1 MEKKSKLKTVEL
13 QYNGMIIKKDS
24 YDKAYQKILDSLP
37 VNLRSF
43 LTEKKVLKR
52 YLDCSIGRYY
62 SNPLRSLLSIYS
74 DPSAAFA
81 WDLSKEGAL
90 FWNNLANEYKEN
102 SPKRKFKVVN
112 LYNKRIKI
120 PIEMYDEIYK
130 KVLHSMS
137 AELFVFLTKNK
148 VIKKFINY
156 TIADYYCNQNA
167 PFPLYININTAF
179 DWTGTKEGYDFWNNI
194 YNKRFTKQLT
204 NNF

>member
-24 YDKAYQKILDSLP
+24 YDKAYQEILDSLP

-62 SNPLRSLLSIYS
+62 SNPLRFLLSIYS
-74 DPSAAFA
+74 DFSSAFA

-102 SPKRKFKVVN
+102 GPKRKFKVVN
-112 LYNKRIKI
+112 LYNKRIGI

-130 KVLHSMS
+130 KSITFYVCRTICILNKKQSNKKVYELRHSR
-137 AELFVFLTKNK
+137 LL
-148 VIKKFINY
+148 
-156 TIADYYCNQNA
+156 
-167 PFPLYININTAF
+167 L
-179 DWTGTKEGYDFWNNI
+179 
-194 YNKRFTKQLT
+194 L
-204 NNF
+204 

>member
-62 SNPLRSLLSIYS
+62 SNPLRFLLSTYS
-74 DPSAAFA
+74 DFSSAFA

-112 LYNKRIKI
+112 LYNKRIMI

-148 VIKKFINY
+148 VIKKFMNY
-156 TIADYYCNQNA
+156 VIADYYYCNQNA
-167 PFPLYININTAF
+167 PFPLYTNINTAF
-179 DWTGTKEGYDFWNNI
+179 GWNGTKEGYGFW
-194 YNKRFTKQLT
+194 YNLYLEFIEYSQQR
-204 NNF
+204 

>member
-1 MEKKSKLKTVEL
+1 MKKKSKLKTVNL

-120 PIEMYDEIYK
+120 PIEIYDEIYK
-130 KVLHSMS
+130 KVLRAMS

-148 VIKKFINY
+148 VIKRFINY
-156 TIADYYCNQNA
+156 SVADYYYCSQSA
-167 PFPLYININTAF
+167 PSSLYVNFSTAF
-179 DWTGTKEGYDFWNNI
+179 GWTTTKEGYDFWCNLYHKFI
-194 YNKRFTKQLT
+194 EHL
-204 NNF
+204 

>member
-1 MEKKSKLKTVEL
+1 MEKKSKLKTVNL
-13 QYNGMIIKKDS
+13 QYNGMIIKKDN
-24 YDKAYQKILDSLP
+24 YDKIYQEILDSLP

-62 SNPLRSLLSIYS
+62 SNPLRSLLSTYS
-74 DPSAAFA
+74 DFSTAFA

-112 LYNKRIKI
+112 LYNKRIRI
-120 PIEMYDEIYK
+120 PIEVYDEIYK

-137 AELFVFLTKNK
+137 AELFIFLTKNK
-148 VIKKFINY
+148 VVKKFIDY
-156 TIADYYCNQNA
+156 SIADYYYCGQSG
-167 PFPLYININTAF
+167 PFYLYIDISTAF
-179 DWTGTKEGYDFWNNI
+179 SWTTTKEGYDFWCKLYHKFIDN
-194 YNKRFTKQLT
+194 YK
-204 NNF
+204 